1 MRTRI
6 ISIAL
11 LASALAAAQ
20 SAGPESAEIAKRFDA
35 MYSAETK
42 LYKTDA
48 NAFLVAMVSKLKPG
62 AALDVAMGQGRN
74 AVWLASQGWNV
85 TGYDVSEEGLRQAR
99 EEAARRGLK
108 LNAVHASHQDFD
120 FGRERWDLI
129 VLTYALAD
137 MEDHAFLQRIQESLK
152 PGGVVLVEQFNAAPV
167 PGARGPANALFKTFA
182 NYRVLHY
189 EDVTSLSEWGFKE
202 ARLGRILAQK
212 E

>member
-1 MRTRI
+1 M
-6 ISIAL
+6 
-11 LASALAAAQ
+11 
-20 SAGPESAEIAKRFDA
+20 AKRFDA
-35 MYSAETK
+35 MYSAK
-42 LYKTDA
+42 DKFYKTDA
-48 NAFLVAMVSKLKPG
+48 NAFLVAMAPQLKPG

-108 LNAVHASHQDFD
+108 LNAVRASHQDFD

-129 VLTYALAD
+129 VMTYALAD
-137 MEDHAFLQRIQESLK
+137 MEDQVFLKRIRESLK

-167 PGARGPANALFKTFA
+167 PGAKGPANALFKTFA